1 MKDIIPGQTI
11 SHYRIT
17 EKLGQGGMGVVY
29 KAEDSKLER
38 TVALKFL
45 PPHLSNQEEEKKRFI
60 HEAKAASAL
69 EHNNICIIHE
79 IDETKDGQLFIVMSY
94 LEGKTLREKIDV
106 SPLKVDDAISII
118 IQTAEGLKLAHEK
131 GIIHRDIKPANIFIT
146 NDGVVKILDFGLAK
160 AKGQTQLTKMG
171 STLGTVDYMSPEQ
184 ATGNTTDRRTDIW
197 SLGVMFYEMI
207 TGQRP
212 FEGEYEQAV
221 IYSILNTEP
230 ESIPEIDKRV
240 QHIIRKALA
249 KNPDD
254 RYQNVGEIVEGLRKI
269 SQGGEV
275 NSTQAKKSK
284 LPRIVV
290 AAVVITIAV
299 AIYLYRPSLK
309 SAIETGTT
317 KTIAVLPFTDMSPNK
332 DQEYFSD
339 GISEELIN
347 TLSRNP
353 KLRVTARTSSF
364 YFKGTNTDIKTIAQR
379 LNVKHILEG
388 SVRKS
393 GNNLRISADLVNAE
407 TEATLW
413 SNTYDGTI
421 NNIFA
426 LQDSI
431 SDNVA
436 EALKAALLGKEA
448 AKLEQNTDPEAYNNY
463 LLGNHFYNLHGKENV
478 KKAEDYYERALSFD
492 STYAPA
498 WVGLSTVHSR
508 LAGTGH
514 IPIDSGYLK
523 ALREAEKALV
533 LNPNLADAYA
543 QIGLIKRNY
552 DYDWTGAHD
561 AYKKGLELEPDNVN
575 VIDGSSGLAYT
586 LGRLNEA
593 IKLERRAID
602 IDPVK
607 ADGYL
612 WLATYA
618 FYAGLPDE
626 SISYFRKCIELNPQY
641 PSAHSSLARSYLEK
655 GRPDLALVEIEKEKD
670 PFWKSFGLGIINY
683 ALGKMNEAD
692 KKLEEIIKSNGDDS
706 AFQIAEIYAYRNE
719 KDKAFEWLE
728 RAYKQRDGGLTNITG
743 DPLLREIVKDPR
755 YAAFMKKMKL
765 PL

>member
-1 MKDIIPGQTI
+1 MIGKIF
-11 SHYRIT
+11 SHYKIL
-17 EKLGQGGMGVVY
+17 EKLGEGGMGVVY
-29 KAEDSKLER
+29 KAVDTSLDR

-45 PPHLSNQEEEKKRFI
+45 PASFSTDEEAKTRFI
-60 HEAKAASAL
+60 HEAKSASAL
-69 EHNNICIIHE
+69 DHNNICNIHA
-79 IDETKDGQLFIVMSY
+79 INETDDGQLFISMAFY
-94 LEGKTLREKIDV
+94 EGETLKDRITKGPIGIDE
-106 SPLKVDDAISII
+106 AIRITLQI
-118 IQTAEGLKLAHEK
+118 CEGLEKAHMND
-131 GIIHRDIKPANIFIT
+131 IVHRDIKPANIFIT

-212 FEGEYEQAV
+212 FGGEYEQAV

-254 RYQNVGEIVEGLRKI
+254 RYQNVGEIVEELRNI

-275 NSTQAKKSK
+275 KRIQTKKSK
-284 LPRIVV
+284 LPGIVV

-299 AIYLYRPSLK
+299 AIYLYMPTSK
-309 SAIETGTT
+309 SAIETETI

-353 KLRVTARTSSF
+353 KLRVIARTSSF

-379 LNVKHILEG
+379 LNAKHILEG

-413 SNTYDGTI
+413 SNTYDGTM

-431 SDNVA
+431 SGNVA
-436 EALKAALLGKEA
+436 EALKAALLGKGEVRP
-448 AKLEQNTDPEAYNNY
+448 EQKTDPEAYNNY

-478 KKAEDYYERALSFD
+478 KKAEDYYEKALSFD

-514 IPIDSGYLK
+514 IPIDSGHLK
-523 ALREAEKALV
+523 ALREAEKALA

-593 IKLERRAID
+593 IKLERRAIE

-670 PFWKSFGLGIINY
+670 PFWKSFGLEIIYN

-692 KKLEEIIKSNGDDS
+692 KKLEELIKSNGDDS

-743 DPLLREIVKDPR
+743 DPLLRQIVKDPR
-755 YAAFMKKMKL
+755 YAAFMKKMNL

>member
-1 MKDIIPGQTI
+1 MIGKIF
-11 SHYRIT
+11 SHYKIL
-17 EKLGQGGMGVVY
+17 EKLGEGGMGVVY
-29 KAEDSKLER
+29 KAVDTSLDR

-45 PPHLSNQEEEKKRFI
+45 PASFSTDEEAKTRFI
-60 HEAKAASAL
+60 HEAKSASAL
-69 EHNNICIIHE
+69 DHNNICNIHA
-79 IDETKDGQLFIVMSY
+79 INETDDGQLFISMAFY
-94 LEGKTLREKIDV
+94 EGETLKDRITKGPIGID
-106 SPLKVDDAISII
+106 PAIRITLQI
-118 IQTAEGLKLAHEK
+118 CEGLEKAHMND
-131 GIIHRDIKPANIFIT
+131 IVHRDIKPANIFIT

-184 ATGNTTDRRTDIW
+184 ATGSTTDRRTDIW

-207 TGQRP
+207 TGQKP
-212 FEGEYEQAV
+212 FGGEYEQAV

-230 ESIPEIDKRV
+230 DAIPEIDKRV

-249 KNPDD
+249 KNPDE
-254 RYQNVGEIVEGLRKI
+254 RYQNVGEIVEELRNI

-275 NSTQAKKSK
+275 KRIQTKKSK
-284 LPRIVV
+284 LPGIVV

-299 AIYLYRPSLK
+299 AIYLYMPTSK
-309 SAIETGTT
+309 SAIETETI

-353 KLRVTARTSSF
+353 KLRVIARTSSF

-379 LNVKHILEG
+379 LNAKHILEG

-413 SNTYDGTI
+413 SNTYDGTM

-431 SDNVA
+431 SGNVA
-436 EALKAALLGKEA
+436 EALKAALLGKGEVRP
-448 AKLEQNTDPEAYNNY
+448 EQKTDPEAYNNY

-478 KKAEDYYERALSFD
+478 KKAEDYYEKALSFD

-514 IPIDSGYLK
+514 IPIDSGHLK
-523 ALREAEKALV
+523 ALREAEKALA

-593 IKLERRAID
+593 IKLERRAIE

-655 GRPDLALVEIEKEKD
+655 GKPDLALVEIEKEKD
-670 PFWKSFGLGIINY
+670 PFWKSFGLEIIYY

-692 KKLEEIIKSNGDDS
+692 KKLEELIKSNGNDA

-743 DPLLREIVKDPR
+743 DPLLRQIVKDPR
-755 YAAFMKKMKL
+755 YAAFMKKMNL
-765 PL
+765 PM

>member
-29 KAEDSKLER
+29 KAEDIKLER

-69 EHNNICIIHE
+69 EHNNICTIHE

-275 NSTQAKKSK
+275 NGTQAKKSK
-284 LPRIVV
+284 LPWIVV

-413 SNTYDGTI
+413 SNTYDGTM

-448 AKLEQNTDPEAYNNY
+448 AKPEQNTDPEAYNNY

-478 KKAEDYYERALSFD
+478 KKAEGYYERALSFD

-552 DYDWTGAHD
+552 DYDWKGAHD

-755 YAAFMKKMKL
+755 YAIFMKKMNL
-765 PL
+765 PM